1 MKKMLIAAAALATL
15 TGAAGAAAAQPYY
28 GPGYG
33 YDRDARYDRYDR
45 YERRHDSRGINARQ
59 EAIER
64 RIVHGARTGR
74 LTYREAEALKADA
87 RQITWMERRFRAN
100 GLSRV
105 EAQIL
110 DERLD
115 RLERRVFAELRD
127 GQRYSYGY
135 GDRRR

>member
-1 MKKMLIAAAALATL
+1 MTDFNWNDLRAFLA
-15 TGAAGAAAAQPYY
+15 
-28 GPGYG
+28 
-33 YDRDARYDRYDR
+33 
-45 YERRHDSRGINARQ
+45 
-59 EAIER
+59 
-64 RIVHGARTGR
+64 VARTGR
-74 LTYREAEALKADA
+74 LTHREAEALKAEV

-100 GLSRV
+100 GLNRV

-127 GQRYSYGY
+127 SQRYSYGY